1 MAKEALLEF
10 DGLVTKVLPN
20 GLFDIRLENDV
31 VILGHLSGKLRKN
44 NIRIVEGDRIKIEMS
59 QYDLTKGRISWRY

>member
-1 MAKEALLEF
+1 MAKEELLEF

-20 GLFDIRLENDV
+20 GLFDIMLENDV

-44 NIRIVEGDRIKIEMS
+44 NIRIVEGDRVKIEMS
-59 QYDLTKGRISWRY
+59 MYDLTKGRISWRY